1 MDSWIVSV
9 GCLGIVVACLL
20 VRWAEWLVGGIGL
33 LLGVWILTSRPSYLI
48 DLFKGSLLD
57 GRFDRWQN
65 ATLLVHV
72 TLLGLLLFSL
82 QKTARKN
89 TIIPS

>member
-1 MDSWIVSV
+1 M
-9 GCLGIVVACLL
+9 ACLL
-20 VRWAEWLVGGIGL
+20 VRWVEWLVGGIGL
-33 LLGVWILTSRPSYLI
+33 LLGAWIFLSLPSYLI
-48 DLFKGSLLD
+48 ELFKDSLLD
-57 GRFDRWQN
+57 GCFDRWQN

-72 TLLGLLLFSL
+72 ILLGLLLFSL